1 MDNLDTQT
9 PQSTHPD
16 YQSYID
22 QFNIDELEQQILQ
35 GCRINSI
42 NGYVECVGRHAQSGK
57 ANKVALVHE
66 DTQGNIH
73 KITYAQLDKL
83 SGKMANLLTAL
94 GVKKGD
100 RVSTML
106 SRTPTLLA
114 VIVGA
119 WRIGAVY
126 QPLFT
131 AFGVEAID
139 YRLEKAATKVVF
151 TDSHNR
157 EKFNDINPL
166 LLTSTKNNRLTE
178 KQCKYKI
185 IPFWSQAVRQV

>member
-1 MDNLDTQT
+1 MTVDTGTYSYLMDDIRSLSWTILT
-9 PQSTHPD
+9 PKP
-16 YQSYID
+16 
-22 QFNIDELEQQILQ
+22 
-35 GCRINSI
+35 R
-42 NGYVECVGRHAQSGK
+42 
-57 ANKVALVHE
+57 
-66 DTQGNIH
+66 
-73 KITYAQLDKL
+73 
-83 SGKMANLLTAL
+83 NLLTSL

-106 SRTPTLLA
+106 PRTTTLLA

-131 AFGVEAID
+131 AFGVEAIE
-139 YRLEKAATKVVF
+139 YRLQKAATNVVF

-166 LLTSTKNNRLTE
+166 LLTSTKYNRLTE

-185 IPFWSQAVRQV
+185 IPFWSQAARQV

>member
-1 MDNLDTQT
+1 LRAHRQKT
-9 PQSTHPD
+9 
-16 YQSYID
+16 
-22 QFNIDELEQQILQ
+22 
-35 GCRINSI
+35 GCINSHLFQAEFI
-42 NGYVECVGRHAQSGK
+42 
-57 ANKVALVHE
+57 
-66 DTQGNIH
+66 
-73 KITYAQLDKL
+73 L
-83 SGKMANLLTAL
+83 SQRYFK
-94 GVKKGD
+94 
-100 RVSTML
+100 
-106 SRTPTLLA
+106 
-114 VIVGA
+114 
-119 WRIGAVY
+119 
-126 QPLFT
+126 PLFT